1 MNLQIQPIPE
11 LQSWASVRGNGLL
24 LANGLGVKPPTVSDW
39 VTGKKR
45 IPLDKVMPIERLT
58 DGAVTRRHMRP
69 HDYLIHWPELAKPQ
83 AEPAP
88 IAIETVAD
96 AHAAIKHVEAVA
108 VAEIK
113 HVAEELLKDD
123 APWDGVNDRR
133 DQDAP
138 WDGITERRKLNSP
151 IERRISPASVARAK
165 FLQAQ
170 QVSTHE
176 RLDIPGAGQGG

>member
-1 MNLQIQPIPE
+1 MNLQIQPIPQ

-58 DGAVTRRHMRP
+58 DGAVTRLHIRP
-69 HDYLIHWPELAKPQ
+69 HDYLVHWPELAKTQ

-108 VAEIK
+108 VAAIRQEAGQATAEIK

-123 APWDGVNDRR
+123 ESWDGATDRR
-133 DQDAP
+133 QADAP
-138 WDGITERRKLNSP
+138 WDGKTERRKLDAP
-151 IERRISPASVARAK
+151 VDRRVSPASVAHAEFFRS
-165 FLQAQ
+165 QRG
-170 QVSTHE
+170 V
-176 RLDIPGAGQGG
+176 

>member
-24 LANGLGVKPPTVSDW
+24 LANGLGVNPPTVSDW

-45 IPLDKVMPIERLT
+45 IPLDKVMPIERIT
-58 DGAVTRRHMRP
+58 EGAVTRRHMRP
-69 HDYLIHWPELAKPQ
+69 HDYLVHWPELADTYT
-83 AEPAP
+83 ESAP

-108 VAEIK
+108 VAAIRQEAGQATAEIK

-123 APWDGVNDRR
+123 APWDGETDRR
-133 DQDAP
+133 QADAP
-138 WDGITERRKLNSP
+138 WDGKTERRKLDAPIDRRVSP
-151 IERRISPASVARAK
+151 ESVARAE
-165 FLQAQ
+165 FLRSQRG
-170 QVSTHE
+170 V
-176 RLDIPGAGQGG
+176 